1 MLLSRGLFKES
12 EVAVFHDRQAQTI
25 AEWIIIIGVM
35 IVLAGGAVYAV
46 YQALG
51 DKLNDVTAQ
60 IGS

>member
-1 MLLSRGLFKES
+1 M
-12 EVAVFHDRQAQTI
+12 FHDRQAQTI
-25 AEWIIIIGVM
+25 AEWIIIIGIM

-51 DKLNDVTAQ
+51 NKLDEVTTE